1 MPINAGHEYGEAE
14 KEFQKAEGNQ
24 EKLKALQNM
33 LSKAPKHKSTGS
45 LLKSIKERIKKYKTL
60 ISKEKKSKKGSSFL
74 SIKKEGAARVSIIGL
89 TNRGKSTLLS
99 KLTNAKPTISER
111 KFTTKLPQIGIL
123 DYKGIKLQIV
133 EIPAIVEDYNDIK
146 HGLFFLS
153 LIRESNF
160 LIITLKDKSEL
171 TLIKNELKEND
182 IDKIFILYQG
192 EDIQELKEDIWKSTN
207 LIKIYTK
214 QPGKPKEFPPIAL
227 KKGSKLKDM
236 ASEVHKD
243 FVKKFKFARVWGN
256 SVKHQGTRAGLT
268 HKLKDEDVIEIHLK

>member
-14 KEFQKAEGNQ
+14 KEFHNAEGNI

-45 LLKSIKERIKKYKTL
+45 LLKSIKERIKKYKSL
-60 ISKEKKSKKGSSFL
+60 ISKEKSSKKGSSFL
-74 SIKKEGAARVSIIGL
+74 SIKKEGAARISIIGL
-89 TNRGKSTLLS
+89 TNRGKSTILS
-99 KLTNAKPTISER
+99 KLTNAKPLISER
-111 KFTTKLPQIGIL
+111 EFTTKLPQVGIL
-123 DYKGIKLQIV
+123 DYKGIKLQII
-133 EIPAIVEDYNDIK
+133 EIPAIVKNYNDIK

-153 LIRESNF
+153 LIKESNF
-160 LIITLKDKSEL
+160 LIITVKDKSEL
-171 TLIKNELKEND
+171 SLIKNELKEND
-182 IDKIFILYQG
+182 VDKLFILYQK
-192 EDIQELKEDIWKSTN
+192 ENINELKDDIWKSTK

-227 KKGSKLKDM
+227 KKGSRLKDM

-243 FVKKFKFARVWGN
+243 FVIKFKFARVWGD

-268 HKLKDEDVIEIHLK
+268 HKLKDEDVIELHLK